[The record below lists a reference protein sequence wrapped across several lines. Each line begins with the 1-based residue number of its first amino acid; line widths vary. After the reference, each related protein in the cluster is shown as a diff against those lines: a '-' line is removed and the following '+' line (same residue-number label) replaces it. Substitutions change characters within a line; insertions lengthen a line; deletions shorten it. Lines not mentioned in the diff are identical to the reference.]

1 MVVGLDAHFHMSSG
15 KLLLAEDKPPP
26 YSGGWNLDY
35 NMTGFIVAL
44 RQTLVA
50 WGLDLFQCITRGHA
64 FFSLQLSFFCIFLAR
79 LLLLTVEA
87 LQGGV
92 QEQSSNVTAYD
103 LIIWMIANKAK

>member
-44 RQTLVA
+44 RQTLGA
-50 WGLDLFQCITRGHA
+50 RGLNLFQCITCAGH
-64 FFSLQLSFFCIFLAR
+64 FILPYLHPTGQD
-79 LLLLTVEA
+79 
-87 LQGGV
+87 
-92 QEQSSNVTAYD
+92 SSITQ
-103 LIIWMIANKAK
+103 

>member
-50 WGLDLFQCITRGHA
+50 WGLDLFQCIT
-64 FFSLQLSFFCIFLAR
+64 
-79 LLLLTVEA
+79 
-87 LQGGV
+87 
-92 QEQSSNVTAYD
+92 
-103 LIIWMIANKAK
+103 